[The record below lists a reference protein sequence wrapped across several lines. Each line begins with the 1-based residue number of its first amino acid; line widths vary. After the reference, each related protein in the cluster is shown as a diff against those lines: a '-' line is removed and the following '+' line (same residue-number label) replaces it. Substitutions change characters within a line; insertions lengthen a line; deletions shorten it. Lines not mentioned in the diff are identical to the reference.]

1 MSNEEIVGA
10 TRLSSAHSL
19 SSQHSAQR
27 APTRSTRTGPT
38 WAEADLD
45 RAWQAMAR
53 ATHVLIPT
61 HVNTDGDGVSSSLA
75 MAEIARWANPAV
87 RVTTC
92 IPDGKLPP
100 TLDFIPGVETMARFT
115 GLPLPLDDV
124 DLIIAP
130 DVPEV
135 RRFGP
140 LYEAYQA
147 LFARVPTIIIDHH
160 VARGEEPAIAR
171 FIDTS
176 VIAVDSLIV
185 RLCAQWGVPMTPLLA
200 TLLLIG
206 ITSDSSSF
214 MRVEGNGAPTFRML
228 ADLCDAGADITRVM
242 DGLRR
247 RKTPGMVAIWGALLS
262 RATWTR
268 HVLWTEVTPELL
280 IETGAD
286 ESDGEGLINWLVGTR
301 GVGVAVIF
309 YQGQGSWRASLRST
323 TPAVDVAAFA
333 RRYGGGGHVQA
344 SGCTFTGDIPERD
357 AFLAALVEY
366 TEAGIGSRA
375 YSI

>member
-1 MSNEEIVGA
+1 MSNMNQDGDQERVI
-10 TRLSSAHSL
+10 LST
-19 SSQHSAQR
+19 QHSA
-27 APTRSTRTGPT
+27 PSTSL
-38 WAEADLD
+38 A
-45 RAWQAMAR
+45 RAWEAMAR

-61 HVNTDGDGVSSSLA
+61 HVNTDGDGVSSALA
-75 MAEIARWANPAV
+75 MAEIARVANPAV
-87 RVTTC
+87 KVTTC
-92 IPDGKLPP
+92 IPDGKMPP
-100 TLDFIPGVETMARFT
+100 MLDFVPGIETMARYT

-140 LYEAYQA
+140 LYEAYRD
-147 LFARVPTIIIDHH
+147 LFTRTPVIIVDHH
-160 VARGEEPAIAR
+160 VPRGEEPAIAR

-206 ITSDSSSF
+206 MASDSSSF
-214 MRVEGNGAPTFRML
+214 MRVEGNGAPTFETL
-228 ADLCDAGADITRVM
+228 AALCNAGADYPLVM

-247 RKTPGMVAIWGALLS
+247 RKTPGMVAAWGALLS
-262 RATWTR
+262 RATWQG
-268 HVLWTEVTPELL
+268 HLLWTQVTPELL

-286 ESDGEGLINWLVGTR
+286 ESDGEGVINWLVGTR
-301 GVGVAVIF
+301 GVGAAVIF
-309 YQGQGSWRASLRST
+309 YQTADGWRTSMRST

-344 SGCTFTGDIPERD
+344 SGCTLSGGIGERD
-357 AFLAALVEY
+357 AFLAALAAY
-366 TEAGIGSRA
+366 TEAGLAIP
-375 YSI
+375 

>member
-1 MSNEEIVGA
+1 MSNEAIAGTTQQIQEAEGDHP
-10 TRLSSAHSL
+10 SAAA
-19 SSQHSAQR
+19 AQL
-27 APTRSTRTGPT
+27 STRTGPT
-38 WAEADLD
+38 WTEADLD
-45 RAWQAMAR
+45 RAWEAMAH
-53 ATHVLIPT
+53 AAHVLIPT
-61 HVNTDGDGVSSSLA
+61 HVNTDGDGVSSALA
-75 MAEIARWANPAV
+75 MAEIVRCANPAA

-92 IPDGKLPP
+92 IPDGNLPP
-100 TLDFIPGVETMARFT
+100 TLDFVPGVETMACFT
-115 GLPLPLDDV
+115 GLPLPLEDV

-140 LYEAYQA
+140 LYEAYQP
-147 LFARVPTIIIDHH
+147 LFARAPVIIIDHH
-160 VARGEEPAIAR
+160 VPRGEEPAIAR

-185 RLCAQWGVPMTPLLA
+185 RLCAQWSVPITPLLA
-200 TLLLIG
+200 TLLLTG
-206 ITSDSSSF
+206 ITSDSGSF
-214 MRVEGNGAPTFRML
+214 MRVEGNGAPTFRMI

-247 RKTPGMVAIWGALLS
+247 RKTPGMVAIWGALLG

-280 IETGAD
+280 IEAGAD
-286 ESDGEGLINWLVGTR
+286 ESDGEGVINWLVGTR
-301 GVGVAVIF
+301 GVGAAVIF
-309 YQGQGSWRASLRST
+309 YQGQGGWRASLRST

-344 SGCTFTGDIPERD
+344 SGCTFAGGIPERD
-357 AFLAALVEY
+357 AFLAALVAY
-366 TEAGIGSRA
+366 TEAGLASR
-375 YSI
+375 

>member
-1 MSNEEIVGA
+1 MGKSANSQSLPA
-10 TRLSSAHSL
+10 LSTQYSVL
-19 SSQHSAQR
+19 SSQS
-27 APTRSTRTGPT
+27 GPT
-38 WAEADLD
+38 WDAADLD
-45 RAWQAMAR
+45 RAWAAMAR

-61 HVNTDGDGVSSSLA
+61 HVNTDGDGISSSLA
-75 MAEIARWANPAV
+75 MAEIVRIANPAA

-100 TLDFIPGVETMARFT
+100 MLDFIPGVQTMARYT

-140 LYEAYQA
+140 LYEAYQS
-147 LFARVPTIIIDHH
+147 LFARVPVIIIDHH
-160 VARGEEPAIAR
+160 VPRGEEVAIAR

-206 ITSDSSSF
+206 ISSDSSSF
-214 MRVEGNGAPTFRML
+214 MRVEGTGAPTFRML
-228 ADLCDAGADITRVM
+228 ADLCDAGADYAGVM

-247 RKTPGMVAIWGALLS
+247 SKTPGMVAVWGALLA
-262 RATWTR
+262 RATWVQ
-268 HVLWTEVTPELL
+268 HVLWTEVTPGLLVEL
-280 IETGAD
+280 GAD
-286 ESDGEGLINWLVGTR
+286 ESAGEGVVNWIVGTR
-301 GVGVAVIF
+301 GVGAVVIF

-333 RRYGGGGHVQA
+333 RRYGGGGHVMA
-344 SGCTFTGDIPERD
+344 SGCTFAGGVPERD

-366 TEAGIGSRA
+366 TEAGLMRHG
-375 YSI
+375 